1 MDGDDEFAGGAVT
14 GIGDNCAMG
23 DENYRVGRFVL
34 AQDDP
39 PQWCGSH
46 ATALAELTSGVKTGH
61 WIWYVF
67 PQVAGLVAAHGHD
80 PSAMSVR
87 YAISGLDEARA
98 YLAHPKLDERLH
110 ACIDAVLAAPTTTAR
125 ELVGRDAGKVQASMT
140 LFLRADPSD
149 PAFQAVLDKYFDGKP
164 DPVTDR
170 LLGLA

>member
-1 MDGDDEFAGGAVT
+1 MTSSQGGVVT
-14 GIGDNCAMG
+14 GVGDNGAMG

-39 PQWCGSH
+39 PQWCGSYES
-46 ATALAELTSGVKTGH
+46 ALAELRAGEKTGH

-67 PQVAGLVAAHGHD
+67 PQVDGLVAAHGHE

-87 YAISGLDEARA
+87 YAVSGLDEARA
-98 YLAHPKLDERLH
+98 YLAHPKLPERLH
-110 ACIDAVLAAPTTTAR
+110 ACIDAVLAAPAATAR
-125 ELVGRDAGKVQASMT
+125 QLVGRDAGKVQASMT

-149 PAFQAVLDKYFDGKP
+149 PAFQAVLDKYFGGQP

-170 LLGLA
+170 LLELA

>member
-1 MDGDDEFAGGAVT
+1 MTSSPGGAVT
-14 GIGDNCAMG
+14 GLGYKGSMG
-23 DENYRVGRFVL
+23 EENYRVGRFVL

-46 ATALAELTSGVKTGH
+46 TTALAELRAGEKTGH

-67 PQVAGLVAAHGHD
+67 PQVDGLVAAHGHE

-87 YAISGLDEARA
+87 YAVSGLDEARA
-98 YLAHPKLDERLH
+98 YLAHTKLHERLH
-110 ACIDAVLAAPTTTAR
+110 ACIDAVLAAPAATAR
-125 ELVGRDAGKVQASMT
+125 QLVGRDAGKVQASMT

-149 PAFQAVLDKYFDGKP
+149 PAFQAVLDKYFGGQP